1 MKIQHQETGS
11 KGEVFVEQENE
22 RVAEMTYSWAGDDKF
37 IIDHTWV
44 SEFVRGQQCAM
55 QFQHVDRDQKGEFFL
70 NNADGQRIAEISY
83 IWRDETTIDANHT
96 WVDDSLRGQGV
107 ARLLLDTLV
116 DFSREKNLKI
126 IPTCSY
132 VDVMFRR
139 EKSFEDVAA

>member
-1 MKIQHQETGS
+1 MQIQH
-11 KGEVFVEQENE
+11 
-22 RVAEMTYSWAGDDKF
+22 
-37 IIDHTWV
+37 IDN
-44 SEFVRGQQCAM
+44 GM
-55 QFQHVDRDQKGEFFL
+55 KGEFFIS
-70 NNADGQRIAEISY
+70 NEAGQHIAEISY
-83 IWRDETTIDANHT
+83 IWRDDTTVDANHT

>member
-1 MKIQHQETGS
+1 
-11 KGEVFVEQENE
+11 
-22 RVAEMTYSWAGDDKF
+22 
-37 IIDHTWV
+37 
-44 SEFVRGQQCAM
+44 M
-55 QFQHVDRDQKGEFFL
+55 QFQHTDNKQKGEFFL
-70 NNADGQRIAEISY
+70 DDAQGQRIAEISY

-139 EKSFEDVAA
+139 EKSYADVIAWFWLLIIKIDIKKPADAGFLFHYQITLILTQ

>member
-1 MKIQHQETGS
+1 MQIQH
-11 KGEVFVEQENE
+11 
-22 RVAEMTYSWAGDDKF
+22 
-37 IIDHTWV
+37 ID
-44 SEFVRGQQCAM
+44 SGM
-55 QFQHVDRDQKGEFFL
+55 KGEFFIS
-70 NNADGQRIAEISY
+70 NEAGQHIAEISY
-83 IWRDETTIDANHT
+83 VWRGDTTIDANHT